1 MAKTNNKVVL
11 SVTNDLYTDPR
22 VDKVCNFLT
31 RNGFDV
37 TLVGRRYGDSAV
49 LAPRAYKMHRLRL
62 LFRKGA
68 FFYAEYNIRL
78 FFYLLFH
85 HFDLF
90 VANDLDTLLPNVLIS
105 KLKRKRLVYDS
116 HEYFCGELSIA
127 DRPFVKRVWKSIE
140 RFCFPKLKDVI
151 TVSQSIVDQYE
162 QEYGIRPHL
171 VRNIPPKSTPPV
183 TETRASLQLPEYK
196 TIIILQGNGINEGR
210 GGEELVEAMP
220 FVDEKAVL
228 LIVGNGTVIP
238 QLKGRV
244 KELQL
249 EHRVRFVPRVTP
261 EMLFNYTYLADI
273 GIALDRDLSLNL
285 RFSLPNKL
293 FEYIKAGTPMV
304 VSNLIERARIVG
316 QYRVGLIVEDFQAE
330 NIAEKINQLVNDKPL
345 YDEMKA
351 NCKVAAEDLCW
362 ENEEKVLEE
371 IYLRDKSE
379 GSSFKLKTES

>member
-1 MAKTNNKVVL
+1 MAATNNKVVL

-37 TLVGRRYGDSAV
+37 TLVGRCYKDSAV
-49 LAPRAYKMHRLRL
+49 LSPRSYKTHRMRL

-90 VANDLDTLLPNVLIS
+90 VANDLDTLLPNFLIS

-127 DRPFVKRVWKSIE
+127 NRPFVRKVWLSIE
-140 RFCFPKLKDVI
+140 KFCFPKLQDVI

-162 QEYGIRPHL
+162 KEYGIRPHL
-171 VRNIPPKSTPPV
+171 VRNIPPRETPPV
-183 TETRASLQLPEYK
+183 TETRVSLQLPEDK
-196 TIIILQGNGINEGR
+196 TIIILQGNGLNEGR

-228 LIVGNGTVIP
+228 LIVGNGTMIP
-238 QLKGRV
+238 WLKERV
-244 KELQL
+244 KELKM
-249 EHRVRFVPRVTP
+249 EDRVRFVSRVTP
-261 EMLFNYTYLADI
+261 EKLFNYTYLADI
-273 GIALDRDLSLNL
+273 GIALDRDLSPNL

-316 QYRVGLIVEDFQAE
+316 LYQVGLIVEDFQPE
-330 NIAEKINQLVNDKPL
+330 NIAEKINKLVNDRKL
-345 YDEMKA
+345 YGEMKA
-351 NCKVAAEDLCW
+351 NCKLAAEDLCW

-371 IYLRDKSE
+371 IYLRDKV
-379 GSSFKLKTES
+379 